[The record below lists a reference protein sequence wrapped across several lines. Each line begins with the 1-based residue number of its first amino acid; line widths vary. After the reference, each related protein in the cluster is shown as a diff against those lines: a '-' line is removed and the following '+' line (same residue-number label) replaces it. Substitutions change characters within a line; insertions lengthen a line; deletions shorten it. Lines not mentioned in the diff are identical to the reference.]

1 MKKEDPAT
9 MATMQEV
16 KRNDRLWPH
25 IRPWAAASL
34 AGVVSMILVCILEIA
49 HPRAIPDFHQ
59 NLLVHVWPKDVPFR
73 GIYFRFGV
81 PFLSYFAT
89 FMTLTIRSHIEF
101 DSIRDYAA
109 YFFLS
114 KAFAGIS
121 IVPFGLL
128 FSAIQA
134 KAGRHEWARLF
145 GNQVFHIPLFLDQVQ
160 SFGFFP
166 LQSVAFGLIACCI
179 RRDRAAILAAGAG
192 AMASLVMFL
201 PAIPGELSGL
211 KLSPF
216 CPDFFV
222 P

>member
-1 MKKEDPAT
+1 
-9 MATMQEV
+9 MQEE
-16 KRNDRLWPH
+16 KRHDHLWSH

-34 AGVVSMILVCILEIA
+34 AGVASMILVCILEIV
-49 HPRAIPDFHQ
+49 HPRTILDFHQ

-73 GIYFRFGV
+73 GVHFRLGV

-89 FMTLTIRSHIEF
+89 FMTLTIRSDNEF
-101 DSIRDYAA
+101 ESIRDYAA

-134 KAGRHEWARLF
+134 KAGWHEWARLF
-145 GNQVFHIPLFLDQVQ
+145 GNQEFHIPLFLDQVQ

-179 RRDRAAILAAGAG
+179 RRDRAAILAAGTG
-192 AMASLVMFL
+192 AVVSLVMFL
-201 PAIPGELSGL
+201 PAIPGELSRL
-211 KLSPF
+211 KLPPF
-216 CPDFFV
+216 GADFFV